1 MTTRPI
7 RFFHRGHLQHVE
19 GVAPTLSLLDWLRE
33 HARCT
38 GTKEGCNEGDC
49 GACTVLVAE
58 LAETDPAASTPVG
71 GAGAASAVIGG
82 LRLRPMNA
90 CLQFLPTLDGKAV
103 LTVEDV
109 QGIAATP
116 ITPRP
121 ALHPVQQALVQ
132 CHASQCGFC
141 TPGFVMTLTALYEH
155 HQAAGTRPERPELAD
170 ALAGNLCRCTGYR
183 PILDAGAQMFDLPAA
198 RLDTAPIVAALR
210 ELQADA
216 PLRYSGPNAAGP
228 TGDGATPQHFHA
240 PRRLTDLAWLREIHP
255 EARLLA
261 GATDIGLWVNKQ
273 LRDLGTLIYLGN
285 VAELQQIRQAT
296 TVSGGAELQIG
307 AAVALEDAWAAL
319 AGHWPALSEVWRRFA
334 SPPIRH
340 AGTLGGNLANGSPI
354 GDGAPVLIALGAR
367 LVLQRG
373 EATRSVPLDAFYLDY
388 MKNQLQPGEFI
399 SRIDVPL
406 PTPQAGLRDVLRV
419 WKLSKRFDSDISA
432 VCAAF
437 ALQLDGGVVRSVRL
451 VYGGLAATV
460 RRAATAE
467 GQLLGQPWHEERVRA
482 AMQALDLDFKPLSDM
497 RASSAYR
504 GKTAANLLW
513 RLWLETRPD
522 APLAPAQ
529 TSVWPVARP

>member
-1 MTTRPI
+1 
-7 RFFHRGHLQHVE
+7 
-19 GVAPTLSLLDWLRE
+19 
-33 HARCT
+33 
-38 GTKEGCNEGDC
+38 
-49 GACTVLVAE
+49 
-58 LAETDPAASTPVG
+58 
-71 GAGAASAVIGG
+71 
-82 LRLRPMNA
+82 
-90 CLQFLPTLDGKAV
+90 
-103 LTVEDV
+103 
-109 QGIAATP
+109 
-116 ITPRP
+116 
-121 ALHPVQQALVQ
+121 
-132 CHASQCGFC
+132 
-141 TPGFVMTLTALYEH
+141 
-155 HQAAGTRPERPELAD
+155 
-170 ALAGNLCRCTGYR
+170 
-183 PILDAGAQMFDLPAA
+183 
-198 RLDTAPIVAALR
+198 
-210 ELQADA
+210 
-216 PLRYSGPNAAGP
+216 RYSGPNAAGP
-228 TGDGATPQHFHA
+228 TGDGAAPQHFHA
-240 PRRLTDLAWLREIHP
+240 PRRLTDLAWLREMHP

-285 VAELQQIRQAT
+285 VTELQQIRQAKSAAGT
-296 TVSGGAELQIG
+296 ELQIG

-319 AGHWPALSEVWRRFA
+319 AGHWPELSEVWRRFA

-354 GDGAPVLIALGAR
+354 GDGAPVLIALAAR
-367 LVLQRG
+367 LVLQRA
-373 EATRSVPLDAFYLDY
+373 EQTRSVPLDAFYLDY

-406 PTPQAGLRDVLRV
+406 PPAGPRDVLRV

-451 VYGGLAATV
+451 VYGGMAATV
-460 RRAATAE
+460 RRAASAE
-467 GQLLGQPWHEERVRA
+467 RELLGQPWCEERVRA

-504 GKTAANLLW
+504 AKTAANLLW

>member
-7 RFFHRGHLQHVE
+7 RFFHRGHIQQ
-19 GVAPTLSLLDWLRE
+19 VADVALTLSLLDWLRE

-38 GTKEGCNEGDC
+38 GSKEGCNEGDC

-58 LAETDPAASTPVG
+58 LV
-71 GAGAASAVIGG
+71 AGD

-109 QGIAATP
+109 QDIAATA
-116 ITPRP
+116 TSRP
-121 ALHPVQQALVQ
+121 TLHPVQQALVQ

-155 HQAAGTRPERPELAD
+155 HQSAGTRPERPELAD

-183 PILDAGAQMFDLPAA
+183 PILDAGEQMFALPAA
-198 RLDTAPIVAALR
+198 RLDTTPIVAALR
-210 ELQADA
+210 ELQADP
-216 PLRYSGPNAAGP
+216 PLRYSGPNAASP
-228 TGDGATPQHFHA
+228 ARTIDGTTDNSAAAPQHFHA
-240 PRRLTDLAWLREIHP
+240 PRRLTDLAWLRELHP
-255 EARLLA
+255 DARLLA

-285 VAELQQIRQAT
+285 VAELQQINQTSPAA
-296 TVSGGAELQIG
+296 GAPELQIG

-319 AGHWPALSEVWRRFA
+319 AGHWPELTEVWRRFA

-388 MKNQLQPGEFI
+388 MKNQLAPGEFI
-399 SRIDVPL
+399 ARIDVPL
-406 PTPQAGLRDVLRV
+406 PAPQPGVRDVLRV
-419 WKLSKRFDSDISA
+419 WKLSKRFDSDISS
-432 VCAAF
+432 VCAAL
-437 ALQLDGGVVRSVRL
+437 ALQLEGDVVRSVRL
-451 VYGGLAATV
+451 VYGGMAATV

-467 GQLLGQPWHEERVRA
+467 NQLLGQPWREERVRA
-482 AMQALDLDFKPLSDM
+482 AMQALALDFKPLSDM

-529 TSVWPVARP
+529 TSVWPITPVTSPRNVP